1 MFRKGL
7 SEDDLRRLAEESD
20 FSDSS
25 MSESTF
31 YDSDADPVYNE
42 NVTDGSSDSYSSE
55 YESRRKKAKICK
67 QTQNCKEF
75 TAGSSSNQKEADTR
89 RIEKA
94 ESANVSLE
102 AVIDDVSRNKIT
114 AGPSCIQ
121 KEADTRRIEKA
132 ESANV
137 SLEAV
142 IDDVV
147 SRNKITWSD
156 VPNPDD
162 LNKFE
167 LSFTSGINQEE
178 LAKLTDHKP
187 IDFYLLFIDRQVQ
200 DLLVTETNKY
210 AEQTIIAGIVNES
223 ITKHSLMSNWRPIDR
238 KELLRFLAL
247 IIWMGLDRKPKLR
260 NYWSNNLLYKNE
272 VSKMC
277 EISRSRFEILL
288 HFFHISDN
296 ESCPPGNRLYKISPL
311 VQILNEKFQK
321 MCTPKESLCI
331 DETMVPFRGRLSF
344 LQYIPGKRHKYGVKL
359 FKLCVA
365 DGYTYAVKVYGGK
378 EMQPSEKSLASR
390 VVMELMQPLLDTGRS
405 LYTDNFYT
413 SVDLAH
419 DLNNRKTHLV
429 GTLRSNRKHNPKAVV
444 NAKLKRGDMKY
455 LQSNTKVVIGK
466 WKDKRDVLFLTTKD
480 IPLMIDVQTKRGPVP
495 KPSTIVDYNSAKS
508 FIDVSDQK
516 AAYNSPVRQSMKWY
530 RKLAVELLTN
540 TALVNYLVLYKSV
553 TGKHLSITE
562 FREQIVQSLL
572 MPQTTSE
579 NSLTTSENSLTTLH
593 TLDEKEKR
601 GRCSACYKNFSNREG
616 RASAMKNAKRVYTFC
631 PACAVNTAYM
641 CVKCFVNIHTCSLK
655 K

>member
-7 SEDDLRRLAEESD
+7 SEDELRRLAEESD

-75 TAGSSSNQKEADTR
+75 TAGSSSN
-89 RIEKA
+89 
-94 ESANVSLE
+94 
-102 AVIDDVSRNKIT
+102 
-114 AGPSCIQ
+114 Q

-272 VSKMC
+272 VSKIKSTKTAGIGRTC
-277 EISRSRFEILL
+277 FCN
-288 HFFHISDN
+288 F
-296 ESCPPGNRLYKISPL
+296 RL
-311 VQILNEKFQK
+311 
-321 MCTPKESLCI
+321 
-331 DETMVPFRGRLSF
+331 
-344 LQYIPGKRHKYGVKL
+344 GKV
-359 FKLCVA
+359 
-365 DGYTYAVKVYGGK
+365 
-378 EMQPSEKSLASR
+378 
-390 VVMELMQPLLDTGRS
+390 
-405 LYTDNFYT
+405 
-413 SVDLAH
+413 
-419 DLNNRKTHLV
+419 
-429 GTLRSNRKHNPKAVV
+429 TL
-444 NAKLKRGDMKY
+444 
-455 LQSNTKVVIGK
+455 
-466 WKDKRDVLFLTTKD
+466 
-480 IPLMIDVQTKRGPVP
+480 
-495 KPSTIVDYNSAKS
+495 
-508 FIDVSDQK
+508 
-516 AAYNSPVRQSMKWY
+516 
-530 RKLAVELLTN
+530 
-540 TALVNYLVLYKSV
+540 
-553 TGKHLSITE
+553 
-562 FREQIVQSLL
+562 
-572 MPQTTSE
+572 
-579 NSLTTSENSLTTLH
+579 
-593 TLDEKEKR
+593 
-601 GRCSACYKNFSNREG
+601 
-616 RASAMKNAKRVYTFC
+616 
-631 PACAVNTAYM
+631 
-641 CVKCFVNIHTCSLK
+641 
-655 K
+655 